1 MAKVNASEYLAV
13 LSEELEDAKER
24 LARARV
30 EDKHIIRHQI
40 REIKKELV
48 FWSSKEVNEVSIC
61 QGLEKDLQKKR
72 KKRLAVT

>member
-1 MAKVNASEYLAV
+1 MWMAKVNAAEYLAV

-40 REIKKELV
+40 REIRKDMD
-48 FWSSKEVNEVSIC
+48 FWNSKNE
-61 QGLEKDLQKKR
+61 
-72 KKRLAVT
+72 